1 MSEEFKKIET
11 VLEQAK
17 EYVNTR
23 IAQAKLSVAEKI
35 STLIARI
42 IAGLIAGLVFL
53 FFLLMGSIAAAI
65 AIGNML
71 HNSWLG
77 FLIMGAIYLLLGLI
91 IWGAKDRLLRIPIMN
106 AIIDSLFSRDKNH
119 EKD

>member
-1 MSEEFKKIET
+1 MST
-11 VLEQAK
+11 PGLP
-17 EYVNTR
+17 R
-23 IAQAKLSVAEKI
+23 LSYPWQKNFYTYCQDNCWSCCRPGVSI
-35 STLIARI
+35 
-42 IAGLIAGLVFL
+42 
-53 FFLLMGSIAAAI
+53 FLLMGSIAAAI